1 MKISGLPLRNYYVAD
16 SILLRSWFALLSLD
30 LSSLE
35 NFYAQIPAEISPE
48 TKERAQY
55 KRHSRPV
62 AWNRRQL

>member
-1 MKISGLPLRNYYVAD
+1 MKISGLPLRNYSVAD
-16 SILLRSWFALLSLD
+16 SILLRSWLALLSLD

-55 KRHSRPV
+55 KRHPRPCT
-62 AWNRRQL
+62 